1 MGVALRTL
9 KQFVGIFRK
18 KLEAEDSP
26 YDFIQLVIQ
35 YRLTPASQTKL
46 E

>member
-1 MGVALRTL
+1 MGAPLRSL

-18 KLEAEDSP
+18 KQ
-26 YDFIQLVIQ
+26 IQRIVLRISFSLQ
-35 YRLTPASQTKL
+35 FNIASQTKL